1 VVNVPRKSSTVANGL
16 IQATI
21 LKKCDRV
28 NHRPD
33 SNKRCANGTCQHT
46 CDPAQVE
53 NCAHKW
59 TVRYSVNSSQR
70 EQSFATVTEAE
81 TFQLT
86 LSTGKQTQGQMFTDP
101 RAGLVKFLP
110 LCGPFID
117 KIARAGGSTKAAYR
131 SNFGNP
137 AVTKLLQDRSVAEVA
152 RMDDEVK
159 TLLNVTLGT
168 YSDDYRGLSAASS
181 PAP

>member
-1 VVNVPRKSSTVANGL
+1 VPRKTSTAANTL

-21 LKKCDRV
+21 FKKCDRT

-33 SNKRCANGTCQHT
+33 SNKQCASGTCQHT
-46 CDPAQVE
+46 CDAAQVQD
-53 NCAHKW
+53 CGHKW
-59 TVRYSVNSSQR
+59 TVRYSVNSRQR
-70 EQSFATVTEAE
+70 EQSFATVTEAQ

-86 LSTGKQTQGQMFTDP
+86 LSTNKQTQGAMFTDP

-117 KIARAGGSTKAAYR
+117 KIARASASTKATYR

-137 AVTKLLQDRSVAEVA
+137 EAAPFTLRRTLCGPDRA
-152 RMDDEVK
+152 
-159 TLLNVTLGT
+159 
-168 YSDDYRGLSAASS
+168 
-181 PAP
+181 